1 MFEKQC
7 FFVVQCLAFFVVQT
21 LALYQILE
29 FMFHISSRCGQSS
42 CVSKFGK
49 LHSQRKIIWQIIKMK
64 ALEVLLVMLV
74 IVLVKKTL

>member
-7 FFVVQCLAFFVVQT
+7 FFVVQCQSFST
-21 LALYQILE
+21 LALYQILK
-29 FMFHISSRCGQSS
+29 FMFHLSSRCGQSS
-42 CVSKFGK
+42 CISKFGK
-49 LHSQRKIIWQIIKMK
+49 LRSQRKIIWQIIKMK